1 MPKDAHAC
9 PSTSGKDRVLKEDEL
24 GGKHLP
30 SKPVV
35 PTAARAG
42 PSPPQGC
49 CLYPGFP
56 GPPVPTSR
64 PPQVDSP
71 SAFPPFPQPVHLA
84 QVSFVIPAFNSNFTL
99 DLELN
104 Q

>member
-1 MPKDAHAC
+1 MPTPA
-9 PSTSGKDRVLKEDEL
+9 PPPQERNRVLEEDEL

-30 SKPVV
+30 SKSVV
-35 PTAARAG
+35 PTAAGAG

-49 CLYPGFP
+49 SLYPGFP
-56 GPPVPTSR
+56 GPSVPTSR
-64 PPQVDSP
+64 PPQVNSP
-71 SAFPPFPQPVHLA
+71 SAFPPFSQPVHLA